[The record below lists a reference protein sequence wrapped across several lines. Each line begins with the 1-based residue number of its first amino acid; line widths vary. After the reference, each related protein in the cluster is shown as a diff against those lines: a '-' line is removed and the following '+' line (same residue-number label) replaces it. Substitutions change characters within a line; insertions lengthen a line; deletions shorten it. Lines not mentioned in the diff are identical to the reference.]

1 MKRIISAVLSLLML
15 LSVAPQVLADE
26 PAEEAIN
33 YAVTLLSERL
43 YYKKTIDCYPLDIS
57 SACNMGYVDEVSGD
71 GVGGWSDQ
79 GPTNDLA
86 SFNLRG
92 NVYLY
97 NVPFNFIEPAAN
109 NGKSVIMLRGQNNEN
124 FPLVAE
130 IPVNDTAEGMY
141 ILHGA
146 AWGST
151 KGVGKYGFVYED
163 GTSAMFEII
172 CGTHLSDYWGT
183 KENAYMRT
191 AWTGSNPSSS
201 VISLNIFALNNP
213 HPEKKIKNVKFLAYG
228 DTTYMGIV
236 GVTMARSGFCFPLN
250 SSTSQNTL
258 KAASEGIWP
267 STAVASEESFEGTIL
282 DSSKYLDAPAG
293 KHGLLST
300 KGEDLY
306 FADGTK
312 AKLWGTNIAGEAC
325 YPEKEDAESMA
336 SRIARCGYNLVR
348 FVNMDQKELTD
359 ERLDKL
365 AYFQSL
371 LREKGIYTYFSLLGN
386 APGDGAD
393 IPDGWKIEGLFDD
406 ELIEKQQEFADTLLN
421 FKNKYT
427 NTTFAKDPSL
437 VMIDLADQNTMF
449 DYKLGDSDLALISEE
464 SKQLINKKFNEF
476 LKNKYK
482 STKALKKSWSVVYD
496 DEKIEDGTM
505 KINGNWKYGLFY
517 DDAHR
522 KDVYEFF
529 AYLQKQ
535 HFDALSKIIRNS
547 GYRGLISGVTN
558 MWNNFT
564 PYNSYSQSKY
574 ADFLPVN
581 GIGSNAFA
589 SNLLKNGLWNADY
602 DSIIGGDTHDGN
614 EFLEFAENR
623 VSGTAYVISEWGT
636 GVISPT
642 PYEAPILMSVL
653 ASQQNWTPIQY
664 CFVYDKINN
673 DKYEDLYSTYS
684 NPVALSLAQL
694 SAALYYNT
702 DELDDESTYNYNDSY
717 LYTDKNL
724 NNGATTNIHK
734 RDLYPTFKNYFSKKT
749 NVTFKSEKT
758 DLVNADSNK
767 YTTVNDNMYF
777 DMIEGRMFVHNS
789 KAVAYA
795 GNVSHA
801 ERIGRLYF
809 DLYSVNGYIGL
820 ISADDKD
827 IDKSERML
835 LTIGGRT
842 LNKNMDMNDSK
853 IIDIGTAP
861 IIYENIVADITIY
874 NAAGYKV
881 YPLDAAGQRMAELQ
895 SVSNSDGS
903 LSFTVNDYP
912 NAINY
917 EIVKEG

>member
-1 MKRIISAVLSLLML
+1 MKKIISIILSIAMLM
-15 LSVAPQVLADE
+15 SFAPQVLADE
-26 PAEEAIN
+26 SAEEAIN
-33 YAVTLLSERL
+33 YTVTLLSERL
-43 YYKKTIDCYPLDIS
+43 YYKRTIDCYPLDIS
-57 SACNMGYVDEVSGD
+57 AACNMGYADEVAGD

-92 NVYLY
+92 TVHLY
-97 NVPFNFIEPAAN
+97 NIPFNFIEPSAN
-109 NGKSVIMLRGQNNEN
+109 NGKSTIVLRGQNNEK

-141 ILHGA
+141 VLHGA
-146 AWGST
+146 AWGSS
-151 KGVGKYGFVYED
+151 KAVGKYGFVYED
-163 GTSAMFEII
+163 GTSAMFEIV
-172 CGTHLSDYWGT
+172 CGTHLADYWGT
-183 KENAYMRT
+183 TENSYMRT

-201 VISLNIFALNNP
+201 LISLNIFALNNP
-213 HPEKKIKNVKFLAYG
+213 HPEKKIKNVKLQAYG

-250 SSTSQNTL
+250 SSGSQDTL
-258 KAASEGIWP
+258 KAASDGIWP
-267 STAVASEESFEGTIL
+267 SATPASEESFEGSIM

-293 KHGLLST
+293 KHGLLT
-300 KGEDLY
+300 VKGEDLY

-325 YPEKEDAESMA
+325 YPDKESAENMA

-348 FVNMDQKELTD
+348 FVNMDQHELDD

-371 LREKGIYTYFSLLGN
+371 LKEKGIYTYFSLLGN
-386 APGDGAD
+386 APGDGVD
-393 IPDGWKIEGLFDD
+393 IADGWKIEGLFDD
-406 ELIEKQQEFADTLLN
+406 ELIKKQQEFANKLLTYN
-421 FKNKYT
+421 NKYT
-427 NTTFAKDPSL
+427 NITLASDPSI

-449 DYKLGDSDLALISEE
+449 DYKLGDSHLALISEE
-464 SKQLINKKFNEF
+464 SKQLITKKFNEF
-476 LKNKYK
+476 LKDKYK
-482 STKALKKSWSVVYD
+482 TTDALKRKWSVVYN
-496 DEKIEDGTM
+496 DEKIEDSTV

-517 DDAHR
+517 DDEHR

-529 AYLQKQ
+529 AYLQKH
-535 HFDALSKIIRNS
+535 HFDSISEVIRAA
-547 GYRGLISGVTN
+547 GYKGLISGVTN
-558 MWNNFT
+558 RWNNIT

-581 GIGSNAFA
+581 GIGSNAFEN
-589 SNLLKNGLWNADY
+589 NLLKNGLWNIEY
-602 DSIIGGDTHDGN
+602 DSIISGDTHDGN

-623 VSGTAYVISEWGT
+623 VSGIPYVISEWGT
-636 GVISPT
+636 GVVSPT

-664 CFVYDKINN
+664 CFVYDKIVE

-684 NPVALSLAQL
+684 NPVLLSLAQL

-702 DELDDESTYNYNDSY
+702 DELESKNTYNFTSSY
-717 LYTDKNL
+717 LYNDKNL
-724 NNGATTNIHK
+724 NNGSTTNIHRK
-734 RDLYPTFKNYFSKKT
+734 DLYPTFKNYFGKKS
-749 NVTFKSEKT
+749 NVTFTSKETDFVGADSEKYII
-758 DLVNADSNK
+758 K
-767 YTTVNDNMYF
+767 NDNFYL
-777 DMIEGRMFVHNS
+777 DMIKGRMFAKNS
-789 KAVAYA
+789 KVIAFA
-795 GNVSHA
+795 GKVSQT
-801 ERIGRLYF
+801 EKYGRLYF
-809 DLYSVNGYIGL
+809 DIYSTGGYVGL
-820 ISADDKD
+820 ISADDKN

-835 LTIGGRT
+835 LCIGGRT
-842 LNKNMDMNDSK
+842 LNKNMNMSDVK
-853 IIDIGTAP
+853 IIDAGSAP
-861 IIYENIVADITIY
+861 VIYENIVADIKID

-881 YPLDAAGQRMAELQ
+881 YPLNESGQRMAELE
-895 SVSNSDGS
+895 SVSNADGS